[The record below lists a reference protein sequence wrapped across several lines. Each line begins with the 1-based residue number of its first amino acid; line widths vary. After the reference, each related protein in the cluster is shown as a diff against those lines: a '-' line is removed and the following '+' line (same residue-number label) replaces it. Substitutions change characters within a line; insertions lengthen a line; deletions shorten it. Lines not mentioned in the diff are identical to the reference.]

1 MTTETITMQDEA
13 SQQLQRNVGLEL
25 TLGLASED
33 AELRLAPGSRCQDVQ
48 PWFLD
53 VVAAKIECLGH
64 HDEIP
69 HPWDWENVLTSLEPG
84 EELLYVIDHSADSV
98 GRRGSFEVWVG
109 IRFPCCDE
117 VNAKVL
123 SARVKRARA
132 LISQIRRRAFPG
144 SELTWME
151 PRELFGK
158 LTATRGIDER
168 CVAVTGMPSPRSLND
183 DARDVDQEPA
193 TRNRQSL
200 NDVVEPLFD
209 AGCDYRI
216 AFVVQRVSNNAIS
229 AELATKT
236 TLYNQIHPMVEVSL
250 RHGETWSEQQS
261 ENSSVSTAVTD
272 SLGDQT
278 SQAKGKTINAGPVAA
293 VIGGVV
299 GFGLGGPPGA
309 AIGAAALGSLAGAI
323 SWNDSTTTGTTTGRS
338 WGHTDTSGTS
348 RSETTGTSSD
358 ETRLYVNSLL
368 RLADGTLE
376 RTIHG
381 LHETYGT
388 GGFRW
393 GTFVFANGQDADI
406 ASRSLMGV
414 LAGSRTKDRP
424 LVRFEIVG
432 ERERLLSSRTGT
444 MDLIAEAA
452 PILSL
457 PRVRDALLVPAA
469 ELPGLRLRRNVFLG
483 RNVDAAPDKFGLIEL
498 GPDAFSAVGT
508 KASSAAIKLPGGDL
522 FKHALVAGTT
532 GSGKTTRVVE
542 ILNRLSIPD
551 LSVVVFETAK
561 CTYRT
566 RLRRHGGL
574 DPLVYSL
581 GSSTEYGSSSRFR
594 ALRLNPFFFERGTSL
609 KRHVA
614 VLSDALAELM
624 PTESMIGPLLRRA
637 VETCYVERGW
647 DIESGKP
654 VGNQGPTWPTVIDF
668 VVQARR
674 LAAGLNYGPEVNAN
688 YRGALESRAS
698 LFLDATFQDIFGYG
712 GNVPIDE
719 LFPAGRDAIIEVEDL
734 PPSDVDVR
742 AFVMTLLLSRLRS
755 VQGSRSAIAAASDGH
770 ELAANRQWLVV
781 VEEAHNVLDRQFE
794 QRRPSDESNAGRTL
808 LRTVVR
814 LLQEGREMGIG
825 MMVIDQMP
833 SKLARDV
840 IGNTGTKIVLRLED
854 ADEMEEMG
862 RAMGLDE
869 SAWKK
874 LGFLQVGE
882 ALIKTSYMDQPAKS
896 AAFSEPAKSGAPD
909 EKSPS
914 SEGQVPNFTALR
926 EHWQPILSGTCSE
939 LDDEWVDALLE
950 KANGNPH
957 LAVFGG
963 LRTLLV
969 DDPSDTK
976 PDAPALRALLAS
988 ATSDLPKGVILAEA
1002 RECWRAIVA
1011 EVYSDQM
1018 ARIATTL
1025 CHVLAPS
1032 PAWQV
1037 RAYSHDGIAVAAYAL
1052 SKLDL
1057 GDAVKWEWILT
1068 QVHEDPASQ
1077 TFLANLMQED
1087 GGKDRTQAVR
1097 CLLSMTQG
1105 ITRWGASSTPV
1116 PPYKLISSIRSTLRT
1131 MLLTDIE
1138 KTAESFALANA
1149 LFTEVVEMLVRQ
1161 VADRWG
1167 SAYAREVDE
1176 FMSTISR
1183 FHQ

>member
-1 MTTETITMQDEA
+1 
-13 SQQLQRNVGLEL
+13 
-25 TLGLASED
+25 
-33 AELRLAPGSRCQDVQ
+33 
-48 PWFLD
+48 
-53 VVAAKIECLGH
+53 
-64 HDEIP
+64 
-69 HPWDWENVLTSLEPG
+69 
-84 EELLYVIDHSADSV
+84 
-98 GRRGSFEVWVG
+98 
-109 IRFPCCDE
+109 
-117 VNAKVL
+117 
-123 SARVKRARA
+123 
-132 LISQIRRRAFPG
+132 
-144 SELTWME
+144 ME
-151 PRELFGK
+151 
-158 LTATRGIDER
+158 
-168 CVAVTGMPSPRSLND
+168 
-183 DARDVDQEPA
+183 
-193 TRNRQSL
+193 
-200 NDVVEPLFD
+200 
-209 AGCDYRI
+209 
-216 AFVVQRVSNNAIS
+216 
-229 AELATKT
+229 
-236 TLYNQIHPMVEVSL
+236 
-250 RHGETWSEQQS
+250 
-261 ENSSVSTAVTD
+261 
-272 SLGDQT
+272 
-278 SQAKGKTINAGPVAA
+278 
-293 VIGGVV
+293 
-299 GFGLGGPPGA
+299 
-309 AIGAAALGSLAGAI
+309 
-323 SWNDSTTTGTTTGRS
+323 
-338 WGHTDTSGTS
+338 
-348 RSETTGTSSD
+348 
-358 ETRLYVNSLL
+358 
-368 RLADGTLE
+368 
-376 RTIHG
+376 
-381 LHETYGT
+381 
-388 GGFRW
+388 
-393 GTFVFANGQDADI
+393 
-406 ASRSLMGV
+406 
-414 LAGSRTKDRP
+414 
-424 LVRFEIVG
+424 
-432 ERERLLSSRTGT
+432 
-444 MDLIAEAA
+444 LIAEAA

-483 RNVDAAPDKFGLIEL
+483 RNVDAKPDKFGIIEL
-498 GPDAFSAVGT
+498 GPDAFSADGT

-561 CTYRT
+561 RTYRT
-566 RLRRHGGL
+566 RLRRHGGP

-581 GSSTEYGSSSRFR
+581 GSSTEYGSSTRFR

-609 KRHVA
+609 KRHIA

-637 VETCYVERGW
+637 VETCYVERRW

-755 VQGSRSAIAAASDGH
+755 VQGSRSAVVAASDGH

-840 IGNTGTKIVLRLED
+840 IGNTGTKVVLRLED

-896 AAFSEPAKSGAPD
+896 AAFSEPAKSVTLD

-926 EHWQPILSGTCSE
+926 EHWQPILSGACAE
-939 LDDEWVDALLE
+939 PDGAWVDALLE
-950 KANGNPH
+950 AASGNPH

-969 DDPSDTK
+969 DDPSGAK
-976 PDAPALRALLAS
+976 PDAPALRALFAS
-988 ATSDLPKGVILAEA
+988 ATSDLTKVLILAEA
-1002 RECWRAIVA
+1002 RECWRGIV
-1011 EVYSDQM
+1011 EEFYSDEM
-1018 ARIATTL
+1018 ASIAATL

-1032 PAWQV
+1032 PAWQL
-1037 RAYSHDGIAVAAYAL
+1037 REYSHDGITVAAYAL
-1052 SKLDL
+1052 SKLGL
-1057 GDAVKWEWILT
+1057 GDAAKWEWILT
-1068 QVHEDPASQ
+1068 QVHEDPASR

-1097 CLLSMTQG
+1097 CLLSLTQG
-1105 ITRWGASSTPV
+1105 IARWGASSTPV
-1116 PPYKLISSIRSTLRT
+1116 PPYKLISSIRSTLRA

-1138 KTAESFALANA
+1138 KTAESFSSANA
-1149 LFTEVVEMLVRQ
+1149 LFTEVVERLVHQ
-1161 VADRWG
+1161 VAARWG
-1167 SAYAREVDE
+1167 SAYAHEVE
-1176 FMSTISR
+1176 ESMLTISR